1 MPVFRFISQQRLL
14 LKIICIFWLTT
25 LCTILANIYIT
36 KEIAFSEFK
45 SEHFKKKIDLLAK
58 EAVQLYEEEGLKE
71 LKVWYRQIYRK
82 EGLRLVLLN
91 NKLEPLGRH
100 TDSPK
105 NNRTNSSFF
114 SQTEKFNPH
123 PFSALDQQLNSSSGK
138 VYTLKIHPS
147 PALRAK
153 VSTDMLYFYR
163 FLSSFIIIFIG
174 SLLLYRSIA
183 KPLKILQQASFKLSE
198 GDFSVRTQ
206 TTIGVRKDE
215 LGQLAHAFDQM
226 AIKIEALLTS
236 QKQLFRD
243 ISHEIRT
250 PLTRQKLAIEL
261 AKDSTNPNVFLDKI
275 ERQNTHIDTL
285 VNSLLTLMKLEE
297 TRLSDFTT
305 IDLNLLLSDVIQDA
319 ELDLKAKNIS
329 LISEL
334 ADNCNVRGNKVL
346 LTRAI
351 ENILI
356 NAIKYSPNSKQ
367 IKLTSKKINNKIL
380 ITLSDQGPGIP
391 EHDLELIL
399 KPFYRSDQS
408 RNKQTGGYGLGLA
421 ITQKIIQQHHG
432 NLIINNLKPNGL
444 EVTITLDLFVN
455 TKD

>member
-1 MPVFRFISQQRLL
+1 
-14 LKIICIFWLTT
+14 
-25 LCTILANIYIT
+25 
-36 KEIAFSEFK
+36 
-45 SEHFKKKIDLLAK
+45 
-58 EAVQLYEEEGLKE
+58 
-71 LKVWYRQIYRK
+71 
-82 EGLRLVLLN
+82 
-91 NKLEPLGRH
+91 
-100 TDSPK
+100 
-105 NNRTNSSFF
+105 
-114 SQTEKFNPH
+114 
-123 PFSALDQQLNSSSGK
+123 
-138 VYTLKIHPS
+138 
-147 PALRAK
+147 
-153 VSTDMLYFYR
+153 
-163 FLSSFIIIFIG
+163 
-174 SLLLYRSIA
+174 
-183 KPLKILQQASFKLSE
+183 
-198 GDFSVRTQ
+198 
-206 TTIGVRKDE
+206 
-215 LGQLAHAFDQM
+215 
-226 AIKIEALLTS
+226 
-236 QKQLFRD
+236 
-243 ISHEIRT
+243 
-250 PLTRQKLAIEL
+250 
-261 AKDSTNPNVFLDKI
+261 
-275 ERQNTHIDTL
+275 
-285 VNSLLTLMKLEE
+285 MKLEE